1 MHEFSRTAKMS
12 ILREN
17 HYHQGKWYD
26 ITAAVE
32 TVWLFGLSL
41 MVSYHVAKLKR
52 VFFLFSAV

>member
-1 MHEFSRTAKMS
+1 MS
-12 ILREN
+12 TDGEN
-17 HYHQGKWYD
+17 HYDQDEWYD